1 MNSVHRGGQ
10 KRLRPCKFSAIVFT
24 QAQFKIHD
32 VEQHEKVDEDL
43 LEEHEKPDPEA
54 IENHECKK
62 CELAFASYKILQMH
76 EVWYIN
82 KFNIFPHFFSTGR
95 PATLPAG
102 PLLLDCQC

>member
-24 QAQFKIHD
+24 QAQFKIHE

-62 CELAFASYKILQMH
+62 CELAFASYKIFQMH
-76 EVWYIN
+76 DVMV
-82 KFNIFPHFFSTGR
+82 H
-95 PATLPAG
+95 
-102 PLLLDCQC
+102 Q